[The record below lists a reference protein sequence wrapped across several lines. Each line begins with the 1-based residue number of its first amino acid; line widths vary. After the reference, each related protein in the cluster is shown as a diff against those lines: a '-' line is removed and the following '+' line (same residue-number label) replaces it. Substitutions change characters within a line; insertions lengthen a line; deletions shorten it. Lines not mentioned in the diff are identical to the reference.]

1 MFSQRQL
8 LHYLS
13 SEAAASEPVKN
24 HETVI
29 TPAGWVGCTGGLEKK
44 RGSRLRSTQ
53 MSRDRIQDIQEVVE
67 RDSEMIMEAVRK
79 VRY

>member
-1 MFSQRQL
+1 
-8 LHYLS
+8 
-13 SEAAASEPVKN
+13 
-24 HETVI
+24 
-29 TPAGWVGCTGGLEKK
+29 
-44 RGSRLRSTQ
+44 